1 MTIRE
6 VFKNQKQPL
15 LNIYFTAGFPQKESL
30 LEILPALEMAGAD
43 IVEVGIPYSDPLSD
57 GPTIQ
62 NSSAVA
68 LSNGISV
75 DEIFDQ
81 LSTSSTNL
89 PLVMMG
95 YFNTVLQYGLE
106 KFCKKCSEC
115 GVSGIILPDLP
126 MDIYEEQYKAT
137 FEKYNLSNVF
147 LVTPETSVGRI
158 RLIDNLSDAFIYAV
172 SSSST
177 TGTQKGIR
185 DAEAYLERLQKM
197 NLKTPVMVGFNIGN
211 AADFQFAS
219 SYSQGGIIGSAYIKH
234 IANSTDLTKDTQEF
248 IHSILQQ

>member
-6 VFKNQKQPL
+6 VFENQKHPL

-30 LEILPALEMAGAD
+30 LEILPALEKAGAD
-43 IVEVGIPYSDPLSD
+43 MVEVGIPYSDPLSD

-68 LSNGISV
+68 LNNGITV
-75 DEIFDQ
+75 NDIFEQ
-81 LSTSSTNL
+81 LSVCPTNL

-106 KFCKKCSEC
+106 KFCKRCSES
-115 GVSGIILPDLP
+115 GVTGLILPDLP
-126 MDIYEEQYKAT
+126 VDIYEEQYKQA
-137 FEKYNLSNVF
+137 FEKHNLSNVF
-147 LVTPETSVGRI
+147 LVTPETSAERI

-177 TGTQKGIR
+177 TGTQSGIR
-185 DAEAYLERLQKM
+185 GAEAYLERLQEM
-197 NLKTPVMVGFNIGN
+197 NLKTPVMVGFNIGS
-211 AADFQFAS
+211 AEDFQFAS
-219 SYSQGGIIGSAYIKH
+219 SYSRGGIIGSAYIKH
-234 IANSTDLTKDTQEF
+234 IANSNDLTRDTQDF